1 MPCLRANA
9 FIIISLCFV
18 FSAYAKREKPNVI
31 VILTDDQ
38 GWGDLSMNGNLD
50 MATPHIDSIAKNGA
64 NFKYFYVQSVCSPT
78 RAEFLTGR
86 YHQRASVYSTSEG
99 GERLDSDEI
108 TIADMFRAS
117 GYKTAAFGKW
127 HNGMQ
132 YPYHPNARGF
142 DEFYGFCSGH
152 WGNYYSPM
160 LEHNN
165 RIVRGEG
172 YIIDDFT
179 NKAMDFIEDNQKK
192 PFFLYL
198 PYATPHSPM
207 QVPNRWW
214 DKYEKKVDFKMPVKV
229 NNHLKAALAMCE
241 NIDYNVGR
249 LLKKLD
255 DLNLSEDTIVLY
267 MSDNGPNGD
276 RWNGGM
282 RGRKGSVY
290 EGGLRSPLVI
300 QWPGKIQPKRE
311 VKQISGVIDLMP
323 TLADLCGV
331 KLISEKALDGRS
343 MKAELMG
350 KGQMNERYL
359 YASWGPRSSIR
370 SQKYRYNKDGQ
381 LYDIENDPGE
391 KVDVSKKHPLI
402 TQKMKNKLQEIKR
415 DVVKEF
421 KKNRPFVITHP
432 DSLFSQLPARDAKAM
447 GALKRSSKHP
457 NCSFWHNWKSMDDY
471 VYWDAEVE
479 AEGEYEAVVYYS
491 CKKGDQ
497 GSVLELS
504 FAGESIEAK
513 VVDAHDPPLKG
524 MNKDHDPRKGS
535 YVKDFKPLNMGIIN
549 LKKGKGLLKLK
560 ALKKPG
566 EGLIDFRLLTLQRI
580 EK

>member
-1 MPCLRANA
+1 
-9 FIIISLCFV
+9 
-18 FSAYAKREKPNVI
+18 
-31 VILTDDQ
+31 
-38 GWGDLSMNGNLD
+38 MNGNLD

-64 NFKYFYVQSVCSPT
+64 HFKYFYVQSVCSPT

-142 DEFYGFCSGH
+142 DEFYSFCSGH

-165 RIVRGEG
+165 RIVKGEG

-179 NKAMDFIEDNQKK
+179 NKAMDFIEKNQKK

-214 DKYEKKVDFKMPVKV
+214 DKYENKDDFKMPVKV
-229 NNHLKAALAMCE
+229 NNHLRAALAMCE

-267 MSDNGPNGD
+267 LSDNGPNGD

-300 QWPGKIQPKRE
+300 QWPGKIQPRRE

-331 KLISEKALDGRS
+331 KLISKKALDGRS

-350 KGQMNERYL
+350 KEQMIERYL
-359 YASWGPRSSIR
+359 YANWGPRSSIR

-381 LYDIENDPGE
+381 LYDIENDSGE

-402 TQKMKNKLQEIKR
+402 AQKMKNKLQEITR

-432 DSLFSQLPARDAKAM
+432 DSQFSQLPARDAKAT
-447 GALKRSSKHP
+447 GALKRSSRHP
-457 NCSFWHNWKSMDDY
+457 NCSYWHNWKSMDEY
-471 VYWDAEVE
+471 VYWDAKVE
-479 AEGEYEAVVYYS
+479 AEGDYEAVVYYT
-491 CKKGDQ
+491 CKDGDQ

-504 FAGESIEAK
+504 FSGESIEAK
-513 VVDAHDPPLKG
+513 VGEAHDPPLKG
-524 MNKDHDPRKGS
+524 MDEDHDPRKGS

-566 EGLIDFRLLTLQRI
+566 EGLIDFRLLTLKRI

>member
-1 MPCLRANA
+1 MQYLSARVLLLMCL
-9 FIIISLCFV
+9 I

-38 GWGDLSMNGNLD
+38 GWGDLSMNGNRD
-50 MATPHIDSIAKNGA
+50 MDTPHIDSIAKNGA
-64 NFKYFYVQSVCSPT
+64 QFKYFYVQPVCSPT

-86 YHQRASVYSTSEG
+86 YHERSSVYSTSEG
-99 GERLDSDEI
+99 GERIDSDEQ
-108 TIADMFRAS
+108 TIADMFKAS
-117 GYKTAAFGKW
+117 AYKTAAFGKW

-160 LEHNN
+160 LERNN
-165 RIVRGEG
+165 QIVPGQG
-172 YIIDDFT
+172 FIIDDFT
-179 NKAMDFIEDNQKK
+179 NKAIDFIEKNQDN
-192 PFFLYL
+192 PFFVYL

-207 QVPNRWW
+207 QIPDRWW
-214 DKYEKKVDFKMPVKV
+214 DKYDKKDDFKMPVKV

-255 DLNLSEDTIVLY
+255 ELNLSDDTIVLY

-300 QWPGKIQPKRE
+300 QWPRKIPPARE

-323 TLADLCGV
+323 TLADLCDV

-350 KGQMNERYL
+350 STQMNERYL
-359 YASWGPRSSIR
+359 YAKWSSKSSIR
-370 SQKYRYNKDGQ
+370 NQKYRFNNEGK

-391 KVDVSKKHPLI
+391 KVDISKKYPLI
-402 TQKMKNKLQEIKR
+402 AQKMKNKLQETKR
-415 DVVKEF
+415 DVAKDF
-421 KKNRPFVITHP
+421 NKNRPFVITHP
-432 DSLFSQLPARDAKAM
+432 DSPFSQLPARDAKAT
-447 GALKRSSKHP
+447 GTLKRSSKHP
-457 NCSFWHNWKSMDDY
+457 NCSFWHNWETTDDY
-471 VYWDAEVE
+471 IYWDGEVE
-479 AEGEYEAVVYYS
+479 AEGNYEAVIYYT
-491 CKKGDQ
+491 CKEGHQ

-504 FAGESIEAK
+504 FAGNSIEAS
-513 VVDAHDPPLKG
+513 VDHAHDPPLKG
-524 MNKDHDPRKGS
+524 MDEDHTPRIES
-535 YVKDFKPLNMGIIN
+535 YVKDFRPLNMGVIK
-549 LKKGKGLLKLK
+549 LEKGKGVLQLK
-560 ALKKPG
+560 ALKKTG
-566 EGLIDFRLLTLQRI
+566 EGIIDFRLLTLKRI